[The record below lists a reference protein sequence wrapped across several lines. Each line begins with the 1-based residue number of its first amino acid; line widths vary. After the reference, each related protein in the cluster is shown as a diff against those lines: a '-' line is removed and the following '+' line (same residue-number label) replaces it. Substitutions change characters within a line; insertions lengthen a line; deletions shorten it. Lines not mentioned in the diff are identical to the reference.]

1 VQSPDGNQCSES
13 EEVMRRRTFISTS
26 AAAGLTLGGARSGNS
41 APVEIPKRVFG
52 KTGEKLTI
60 IGQAGGRFPMCSYE
74 DAKAITRRAYD
85 LGINYFDCARIYWN
99 GKSEE
104 VYGDVLPPFRKQ
116 IFLTTKSPER
126 SRRGAEADLEKS
138 LRALKTDYLDLWQI
152 HQVSEMTEVEQI
164 FAPGGA
170 IEAFVAAK
178 KAGKCRF
185 IGFTGHHDPEVHLAM
200 LKNFDAYDT
209 ILMPLNPADPSYL
222 SFEKAVLPVSV
233 ERGLGIQAMKSTANA
248 GLLGDIHLKECLS
261 YVLSLPV
268 HCLALGCTTIGQ
280 IEDDVRI
287 AQQFKP
293 MSEQTMAGV
302 RERAKRLAGP
312 RLENWKRDDY
322 QKASA
327 SRYRDGALG

>member
-1 VQSPDGNQCSES
+1 
-13 EEVMRRRTFISTS
+13 MRRRTFLSTS
-26 AAAGLTLGGARSGNS
+26 AAAGLALGADPPSRAAS
-41 APVEIPKRVFG
+41 AEIPRRVFG

-74 DAKAITRRAYD
+74 SAKAITLRAYE
-85 LGINYFDCARIYWN
+85 LGVNYFDCARIYWD

-104 VYGDVLPPFRKQ
+104 VYGDVLPPFRKH
-116 IFLTTKSPER
+116 IFLTSKSPER
-126 SRRGAEADLEKS
+126 SRKGAEADLAKS

-152 HQVSEMTEVEQI
+152 HQVSTMDEVQQI

-185 IGFTGHHDPEVHLAM
+185 MGFTGHHDPEVHLAM
-200 LKNFDAYDT
+200 LRNFEDYDT

-222 SFEKAVLPVSV
+222 SFEKSVLPVAV
-233 ERGLGIQAMKSTANA
+233 KRGLGIQAMKSTANA
-248 GLLGDIHLKECLS
+248 GLLGDLHLKDCLT

-268 HCLALGCTTIGQ
+268 HCLALGCTTVGQ

-287 AQQFKP
+287 AQQFQP
-293 MSEQTMAGV
+293 MPEQQMAQV
-302 RERAKRLAGP
+302 RERARRLAGP
-312 RLENWKRDDY
+312 RLENWKRDTG

-327 SRYRDGALG
+327 SHYRDGVLG